1 MSDND
6 ASSDVDAL
14 DQTYSVSVFDASCD
28 ADALDTTC
36 SVSDND
42 ASSDVDALDQT
53 YSVSVFDASCDA
65 DALDTTC
72 SVSDNDAS
80 SDVGALDQ
88 TCSVSDFDASCKN
101 RLTSQIMAPV
111 AKHKNMS
118 NRSNASLKKQPQV
131 LTPAGC
137 QMVQRF
143 MNKWSSTRKSII
155 THEADSSAEVM
166 NKVLRNTKNKHPFTT
181 TFRPNFGNIFR
192 TQN

>member
-1 MSDND
+1 MH
-6 ASSDVDAL
+6 A
-14 DQTYSVSVFDASCD
+14 
-28 ADALDTTC
+28 TC

-53 YSVSVFDASCDA
+53 YSVSAFDASCDA

-166 NKVLRNTKNKHPFTT
+166 SKVLRNTKNKHPFHHY
-181 TFRPNFGNIFR
+181 FSAQFWEHFSDPKLKQLHKRYKK
-192 TQN
+192 